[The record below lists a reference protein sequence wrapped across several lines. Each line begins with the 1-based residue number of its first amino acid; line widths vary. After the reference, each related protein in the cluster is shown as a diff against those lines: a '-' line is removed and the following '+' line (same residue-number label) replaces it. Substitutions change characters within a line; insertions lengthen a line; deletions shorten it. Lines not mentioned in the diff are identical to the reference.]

1 MALFEGM
8 DRGRTGYIS
17 LQALVDRI
25 YPNNREG
32 GRAGRAGR
40 DRDKDR
46 NRDRGDRDMSRG
58 SRGDDD
64 MDDGDKGSERVNA
77 MILKAN
83 ESRILF
89 KKRPDLLQE
98 LLLQV
103 RTVRKERGYVINL
116 NLSTNSL
123 SSLFCIQYLI

>member
-1 MALFEGM
+1 
-8 DRGRTGYIS
+8 
-17 LQALVDRI
+17 
-25 YPNNREG
+25 
-32 GRAGRAGR
+32 
-40 DRDKDR
+40 
-46 NRDRGDRDMSRG
+46 MSRG

>member
-1 MALFEGM
+1 M

-32 GRAGRAGR
+32 GKADRGR
-40 DRDKDR
+40 DRDQD
-46 NRDRGDRDMSRG
+46 RDRGDRDGSRG

-64 MDDGDKGSERVNA
+64 MNDKDRERGTDRVSA
-77 MILKAN
+77 LVLKAN
-83 ESRILF
+83 ESRVLF

-98 LLLQV
+98 LLLQM
-103 RTVRKERGYVINL
+103 RTVRKERGYVHT
-116 NLSTNSL
+116 S
-123 SSLFCIQYLI
+123 F